1 MLLAIEMK
9 GSVLTDRS
17 LCSTLLDNQL
27 VEFCMWLYSSSS
39 GSQPQLD
46 EHIVVLV
53 VGDAEAITF
62 EHFSVC
68 HASIAEENLRSFWE
82 GILTSL
88 EDEGEV
94 LGHVVDNLV
103 PDCLS
108 HVFAHFNFLLTRIGL
123 AHLCKFTR
131 FDAMTIVA
139 ESLLFDKQV
148 KIVVTFKTT

>member
-1 MLLAIEMK
+1 MDFEVARTHVYTATYFVGFQREKLLKDKEPILEV
-9 GSVLTDRS
+9 GVGH
-17 LCSTLLDNQL
+17 
-27 VEFCMWLYSSSS
+27 F
-39 GSQPQLD
+39 QPQLD

-108 HVFAHFNFLLTRIGL
+108 HVFAHFNFLLTSIGL